1 MSNEYDDI
9 GTVYSNRSNHE
20 SCVSP
25 TSTRLALALC
35 TLVEHVAQDIVVSVF
50 VHVVDAH
57 MSLKI
62 VRPWVSVLAFWAER
76 ANIAWAVVYQ
86 TMANHLVLAFES
98 FPAFRAR
105 AACDWAVVWSTLA
118 VHIFVRI

>member
-57 MSLKI
+57 MSVIK
-62 VRPWVSVLAFWAER
+62 LATSSGLENHTVF
-76 ANIAWAVVYQ
+76 IAGSPTY
-86 TMANHLVLAFES
+86 
-98 FPAFRAR
+98 R
-105 AACDWAVVWSTLA
+105 
-118 VHIFVRI
+118 